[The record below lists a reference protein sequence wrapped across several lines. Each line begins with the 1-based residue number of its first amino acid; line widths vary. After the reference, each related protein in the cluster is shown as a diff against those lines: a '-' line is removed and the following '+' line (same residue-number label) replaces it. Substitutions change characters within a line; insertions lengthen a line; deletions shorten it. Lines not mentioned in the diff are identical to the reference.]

1 MKEYIP
7 SGKTREELEAELQAL
22 LEESKKMTEWPDV
35 DNYYDDEE
43 E

>member
-7 SGKTREELEAELQAL
+7 SGKSLKELEADLKR
-22 LEESKKMTEWPDV
+22 LEEQSAKLTEWPDV

>member
-7 SGKTREELEAELQAL
+7 SGKSLKELEEELER
-22 LEESKKMTEWPDV
+22 LEEQSAKLTEWPDV

-43 E
+43 N